1 MEETSITFI
10 KPPFPPRAP
19 ASNKEDEM
27 AAPRWLVMACFT
39 VVMLLLA
46 YIPLHAADWDGD
58 GVDDSID
65 NCFSTVNPDQQDDD
79 ADGFGNACDYCD
91 GNGQYDLDEDG
102 LCDLDDN
109 CYSVYNPD
117 QSDSDGDGYGDVCTA
132 NIPLSYPVETF
143 RGSYESIGRQIA
155 KRYPDTLIY
164 VADIFSRL
172 GVTARVVQGRYDEIE
187 DLIPQSIKDHIRGM
201 AHGLQEARS
210 IEYQKAWDMVLLCA
224 FAIDALNIP
233 DKPGASGL
241 DTGCTAFAVSSPA
254 GTFLAHN
261 TDNQKTTEHNGSILR
276 IVPNNGDNSYIH
288 LFTPAFVDVGLGMN
302 DKGIGITYNVGRPN
316 NHPLPGLPPLFMVRR
331 VMEKAA
337 TLKEAVEYFTDF
349 LDRGNSYGYNGT
361 IFLLVDFKDSS
372 MAKIQIK
379 SDAYKVSHGE
389 QLKPGVTYIATTN
402 HFDDDFAPLSPEDKA
417 GSSTISSLA
426 RWDRL
431 MELLP
436 QFDTYDLDTC
446 FSILTDHGDGK
457 PGPNTICRDSGTP
470 FGTATTLT
478 NIFTADALYY
488 TTGRPDR
495 YLEVYGAPIRIELK
509 PTGLCAAELLY
520 GERSEEVRLLKRFRD
535 TVLQEMPDGK
545 KLIQLYYRISPD
557 MVSALQKHAAVRVSL
572 KTLLDQLLPL
582 LRWATD

>member
-1 MEETSITFI
+1 
-10 KPPFPPRAP
+10 
-19 ASNKEDEM
+19 
-27 AAPRWLVMACFT
+27 
-39 VVMLLLA
+39 
-46 YIPLHAADWDGD
+46 
-58 GVDDSID
+58 
-65 NCFSTVNPDQQDDD
+65 
-79 ADGFGNACDYCD
+79 
-91 GNGQYDLDEDG
+91 
-102 LCDLDDN
+102 
-109 CYSVYNPD
+109 
-117 QSDSDGDGYGDVCTA
+117 
-132 NIPLSYPVETF
+132 
-143 RGSYESIGRQIA
+143 
-155 KRYPDTLIY
+155 
-164 VADIFSRL
+164 
-172 GVTARVVQGRYDEIE
+172 
-187 DLIPQSIKDHIRGM
+187 
-201 AHGLQEARS
+201 
-210 IEYQKAWDMVLLCA
+210 
-224 FAIDALNIP
+224 
-233 DKPGASGL
+233 
-241 DTGCTAFAVSSPA
+241 
-254 GTFLAHN
+254 
-261 TDNQKTTEHNGSILR
+261 
-276 IVPNNGDNSYIH
+276 
-288 LFTPAFVDVGLGMN
+288 
-302 DKGIGITYNVGRPN
+302 
-316 NHPLPGLPPLFMVRR
+316 
-331 VMEKAA
+331 MEKAA

-379 SDAYKVSHGE
+379 SDDYKVSHGE